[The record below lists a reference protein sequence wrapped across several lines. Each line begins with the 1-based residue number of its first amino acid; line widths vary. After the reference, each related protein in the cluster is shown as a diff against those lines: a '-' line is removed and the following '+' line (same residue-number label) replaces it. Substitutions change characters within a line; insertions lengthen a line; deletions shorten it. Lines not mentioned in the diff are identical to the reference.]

1 VPLEPGSH
9 LGIYEVLTRI
19 GAGGMGEVFSARDPR
34 LGRTIAIKVL
44 SGDLARDAH
53 HLARFEREARLLASV
68 DHPNIAVIHGIETD
82 GAVQFLVL
90 EMIPGET
97 LAERLRAGALPVRE
111 AVGLAVQMAD
121 ALAAAHE
128 KGVVHRDFK
137 PANVRITPDGRV
149 KVLDFGLARD
159 LSEDIPASAGTA
171 TAETAVESRTLPGT
185 ILGTAEYMSP
195 EQARGKPVDR
205 RSDLWSFGC
214 VLFEMLSG
222 RRPFAGETFSDTLAA
237 ILGREPDWSALPADT
252 PPAVLRVLRRCLE
265 KDVQRR
271 MRDAGDARIE
281 LSEASA
287 APAAPSAAVAP
298 RREKRAGSW
307 FAPIAA
313 FFQGSSGGSAA
324 ATPPPRPQPRLSQIT
339 FAEGLEDFPAWSP
352 DGRRLVFSREDG
364 ATRRLFVKDLA
375 SGEES
380 AVTGGEFDD
389 IQPQWSPD
397 GARLVF
403 TRSRE
408 RGRRLEPGDVFG
420 QYSGADLWAIDLAS
434 SKETRLVENAA
445 NPCPSPDGRRIA
457 CDAQWAGPRRVWTVD
472 PAGRNPEQV
481 TADSSEI
488 AAHIRPRWSPDG
500 RRIVFT
506 RMERT
511 RFDVRVFDLASKQS
525 IAITDDPSQDVCP
538 VWAPSG
544 KFLYFSSYRSGG
556 LNIWRIAVDG
566 GGRPAGAL
574 EQITT
579 GAGRDVEPA
588 ISPDGSRMAFSIL
601 RQNANVW
608 RLPVDPA
615 TGRPTGK
622 PSKVTSS
629 TREDSRASWS
639 PDGARVAFN
648 SDRATDMNV
657 WVCEL
662 ADGSLRQLTRGP
674 GGDFQP
680 RFLPDGS
687 AVVFFSSRSGT
698 AAIWRAD
705 VATGRLTRLTH
716 GRSIDVNPFPSPDG
730 RLVAYMSDQG
740 GRVEVWAMSPD
751 GSNRRA
757 LTETGVTGH
766 FMAWSP
772 SGDLVYRTAAA
783 QPVRVSPEGGE
794 PRPMPEIAG
803 GFHMSF
809 SPDGSRIMD
818 VVAHKALWVSPVD
831 SGGAPEKVF
840 EFDDPD
846 VRIDYP
852 VWSPDGR
859 WILFDRFRPQ
869 GGDIWLM
876 ERFE

>member
-1 VPLEPGSH
+1 MALEPGSR
-9 LGIYEVLTRI
+9 LGIYEIVSRI
-19 GAGGMGEVFSARDPR
+19 GAGGMGEVYSARDPR
-34 LGRTIAIKVL
+34 LGRTVAIKVL
-44 SGDLARDAH
+44 SDDLARDAH

-82 GAVQFLVL
+82 GEMQFIVL
-90 EMIPGET
+90 ELIPGET
-97 LAERLRAGALPVRE
+97 LAERLMSGALPLKE
-111 AVGLAVQMAD
+111 AIGLAVQMAD

-128 KGVVHRDFK
+128 RGVVHRDFK

-159 LSEDIPASAGTA
+159 VSQETPVSTSAA
-171 TAETAVESRTLPGT
+171 TAVESKTLPGT

-214 VLFEMLSG
+214 VLFEMLTG
-222 RRPFAGETFSDTLAA
+222 RRLFAEETFSDTVAA
-237 ILGREPDWSALPADT
+237 ILGREPDWAALPADT

-271 MRDAGDARIE
+271 MRDAGDVRIE
-281 LSEASA
+281 LEEASSAPATPA
-287 APAAPSAAVAP
+287 APAAPATLSAAK
-298 RREKRAGSW
+298 RERKGGGW

-313 FFQGSSGGSAA
+313 LFQGASAPSVA
-324 ATPPPRPQPRLSQIT
+324 ETPPPRPQPRLSQVT

-352 DGRRLVFSREDG
+352 DGRRLAFSREDG
-364 ATRRLFVKDLA
+364 AARRVFVKDLA

-380 AVTGGEFDD
+380 AITAGEFDD
-389 IQPQWSPD
+389 IQPQWLPD
-397 GARLVF
+397 GDRLVF

-434 SKETRLVENAA
+434 SRETRLVENAA

-457 CDAQWAGPRRVWTVD
+457 CDAQWAGPRRIWSVD

-481 TADSSEI
+481 TTDSSEI

-511 RFDVRVFDLASKQS
+511 RFDVRVFDTSSKES

-538 VWAPSG
+538 VWSPSG
-544 KFLYFSSYRSGG
+544 RFLYFSSYRSGG

-566 GGRPAGAL
+566 DGRPAGLL

-588 ISPDGSRMAFSIL
+588 ISPDGRRMAFSIL

-615 TGRPTGK
+615 TGRPTGP

-639 PDGARVAFN
+639 PDGARLAFN

-657 WVCEL
+657 WICEL
-662 ADGSLRQLTRGP
+662 ADGSLRPLTRGP

-687 AVVFFSSRSGT
+687 AVVFFSSRSGN

-730 RLVAYMSDQG
+730 RFVAYMSDQG
-740 GRVEVWAMSPD
+740 GNVEVWVMSPD

-757 LTETGVTGH
+757 LTETGVMGH

-772 SGDLVYRTAAA
+772 TGDLVYRTAGA
-783 QPVRVSPEGGE
+783 QTMRVPPEGGE

-809 SPDGSRIMD
+809 SPDGRRIMD
-818 VVAHKALWVSPVD
+818 VVAHKAL
-831 SGGAPEKVF
+831 
-840 EFDDPD
+840 
-846 VRIDYP
+846 
-852 VWSPDGR
+852 
-859 WILFDRFRPQ
+859 
-869 GGDIWLM
+869 
-876 ERFE
+876 